1 MIQVILNEILG
12 FLKFIINTKANL
24 TLVGVLVVFFIFVI
38 NGSIVSN
45 IVKEQQAIAAPN
57 DFGTSLSDLIREKVS
72 NIINKSLNQTLSG
85 ITQKSNSNTST
96 VNQQTSM
103 QSSSSS
109 GGPNR
114 STNVN
119 CTNDKCIITTCTDN
133 NCTTTIQN
141 SDKSAAGSA
150 LSNMTTITIGE
161 PFYKQNDKAGDQKAV
176 VVNGINAS
184 KISFSGT
191 GITNGI
197 NFRDAGKALIIPR
210 AGGATYTQGNV
221 VITTNNSS
229 EKASYSFQEIG
240 QSSSSRDGI
249 IKTNGAAFFGSNA
262 TGKLA
267 FLNNIVAIYHNQ
279 IDKTGNSTLTAWKW
293 K

>member
-1 MIQVILNEILG
+1 MLIQVILNEILA
-12 FLKFIINTKANL
+12 FLKFVVNTKPNV
-24 TLVGVLVVFFIFVI
+24 TLIGLLVVFFIFAN
-38 NGSIVSN
+38 NGNIVSN
-45 IVKEQQAIAAPN
+45 FIKERQAIAAAN
-57 DFGTSLSDLIREKVS
+57 DLGTSLSDLIREKVS

-85 ITQKSNSNTST
+85 ITQQSNSST
-96 VNQQTSM
+96 VNQQKSM
-103 QSSSSS
+103 QSSSIS
-109 GGPNR
+109 GPNK

-119 CTNDKCIITTCTDN
+119 CTNDKCIITTCADN

-141 SDKSAAGSA
+141 SDKSAAGSV
-150 LSNMTTITIGE
+150 LSNITTITIGE
-161 PFYKQNDKAGDQKAV
+161 PFYKQNDKPGNQKAV

-184 KISFSGT
+184 EISFSGT

-197 NFRDAGKALIIPR
+197 NFRDTGKALIMPR
-210 AGGATYTQGNV
+210 AGGATYIQGNV

-240 QSSSSRDGI
+240 ESSSPDGT
-249 IKTNGAAFFGSNA
+249 IKANGAAFFGSNA

-267 FLNNIVAIYHNQ
+267 FLNNQVAIYHNQ
-279 IDKTGNSTLTAWKW
+279 IDKVGNSALTAWKW

>member
-1 MIQVILNEILG
+1 MLIQVILNEILA
-12 FLKFIINTKANL
+12 FLKFVVNTKPNV
-24 TLVGVLVVFFIFVI
+24 TLIGLLVVFFIFAN
-38 NGSIVSN
+38 NGNIVSN
-45 IVKEQQAIAAPN
+45 FIKERQAIAAAN
-57 DFGTSLSDLIREKVS
+57 DLGTSLSDLIREKVS

-85 ITQKSNSNTST
+85 ITQQSNSST
-96 VNQQTSM
+96 VNQQKSM
-103 QSSSSS
+103 QSSSIS
-109 GGPNR
+109 GPNK

-119 CTNDKCIITTCTDN
+119 CTNNKCIITTCADN

-141 SDKSAAGSA
+141 SDKSAAGSV
-150 LSNMTTITIGE
+150 LSNITTITIGE
-161 PFYKQNDKAGDQKAV
+161 PFYKQNDKPGNQKAV

-184 KISFSGT
+184 EISFSGT

-197 NFRDAGKALIIPR
+197 NFRDTGKALIMPR
-210 AGGATYTQGNV
+210 AGGATYIQGNV

-240 QSSSSRDGI
+240 ESSSPDGT
-249 IKTNGAAFFGSNA
+249 IKANGAAFFGSNA

-267 FLNNIVAIYHNQ
+267 FLNNQVAIYHNQ
-279 IDKTGNSTLTAWKW
+279 IDKAGNSALTAWNW

>member
-1 MIQVILNEILG
+1 MLIQVILNEILT
-12 FLKFIINTKANL
+12 FLKFMINTKPNV
-24 TLVGVLVVFFIFVI
+24 TLIGLLVVFFIFAI
-38 NGSIVSN
+38 NGNIVSN
-45 IVKEQQAIAAPN
+45 FIKERQAIAAAN
-57 DFGTSLSDLIREKVS
+57 DLGTSLSDLIREKVS

-85 ITQKSNSNTST
+85 ITQQSNSNSST
-96 VNQQTSM
+96 VNQQKSM
-103 QSSSSS
+103 QSSSIS
-109 GGPNR
+109 GPNK

-119 CTNDKCIITTCTDN
+119 CTNDKCIITTCADN

-141 SDKSAAGSA
+141 SDNSTAGSV
-150 LSNMTTITIGE
+150 LSNITTITIGE
-161 PFYKQNDKAGDQKAV
+161 PFYKQNDKPGNQKAV

-184 KISFSGT
+184 EISFSGT

-197 NFRDAGKALIIPR
+197 NFRDTGKALIMPR
-210 AGGATYTQGNV
+210 AGGATYIQGNV

-240 QSSSSRDGI
+240 EPTSPDGT
-249 IKTNGAAFFGSNA
+249 IKANGAAFFGSNA

-267 FLNNIVAIYHNQ
+267 FLNNQVAIYHNH
-279 IDKTGNSTLTAWKW
+279 IDKAGNSALTAWKW

>member
-1 MIQVILNEILG
+1 MLIQVILNEILA
-12 FLKFIINTKANL
+12 FLKFMTNTKANL
-24 TLVGVLVVFFIFVI
+24 TLIGVLVVFFIFVI

-45 IVKEQQAIAAPN
+45 ILKERQAIAVAN

-85 ITQKSNSNTST
+85 ITQQSNSST
-96 VNQQTSM
+96 INQQKSM
-103 QSSSSS
+103 QSSSIN
-109 GGPNR
+109 GPNK

-119 CTNDKCIITTCTDN
+119 CTNDKCIITTCIDN

-150 LSNMTTITIGE
+150 LSNITTITIGE
-161 PFYKQNDKAGDQKAV
+161 PFYKQNDKPINQKAV

-184 KISFSGT
+184 EISFSGT
-191 GITNGI
+191 GMTNGI
-197 NFRDAGKALIIPR
+197 NFRDTGKAIIIPR
-210 AGGATYTQGNV
+210 AGGAIYIQGNV

-240 QSSSSRDGI
+240 QSSSPDGT
-249 IKTNGAAFFGSNA
+249 IKANGAAFFGSNA
-262 TGKLA
+262 TGRLA
-267 FLNNIVAIYHNQ
+267 FLNNLVVIYHNQ
-279 IDKTGNSTLTAWKW
+279 IDRSGNSSLTAWKW
-293 K
+293 R

>member
-1 MIQVILNEILG
+1 MMIQVILNEILA
-12 FLKFIINTKANL
+12 FLKFVVNTKPNV
-24 TLVGVLVVFFIFVI
+24 TLIGLLVVFFIFAN
-38 NGSIVSN
+38 NGNIVSN
-45 IVKEQQAIAAPN
+45 FIKERQAIAAAN
-57 DFGTSLSDLIREKVS
+57 DLGTSLSDLIREKVS

-85 ITQKSNSNTST
+85 ITQQSNSST
-96 VNQQTSM
+96 VNQQKSM
-103 QSSSSS
+103 QSSSIS
-109 GGPNR
+109 GPNK

-119 CTNDKCIITTCTDN
+119 CTNDKCIITTCADN

-141 SDKSAAGSA
+141 SDKSAAGSV
-150 LSNMTTITIGE
+150 LSNITTITIGE
-161 PFYKQNDKAGDQKAV
+161 PFYKQNDKPGNQKAV

-184 KISFSGT
+184 EISFSGT

-197 NFRDAGKALIIPR
+197 NFRDTGKALIMPR
-210 AGGATYTQGNV
+210 AGGATYIQGNV

-240 QSSSSRDGI
+240 ESSSPDGT
-249 IKTNGAAFFGSNA
+249 IKANGAAFFGSNA

-267 FLNNIVAIYHNQ
+267 FLNNQVAIYHNQ
-279 IDKTGNSTLTAWKW
+279 IDKAGNSALTAWNW

>member
-1 MIQVILNEILG
+1 MLIQVILNEILA
-12 FLKFIINTKANL
+12 FLKFVVNTKPNV
-24 TLVGVLVVFFIFVI
+24 TLIGLLVVFFIFAN
-38 NGSIVSN
+38 NGNIVSN
-45 IVKEQQAIAAPN
+45 FIKERQAIAAAN
-57 DFGTSLSDLIREKVS
+57 DLGTSLSDLIREKVS

-85 ITQKSNSNTST
+85 ITQQSNSST
-96 VNQQTSM
+96 VNQQKSM
-103 QSSSSS
+103 QSSSIS
-109 GGPNR
+109 GPNK

-119 CTNDKCIITTCTDN
+119 CTNDKCIITTCADN

-141 SDKSAAGSA
+141 SDKSAAGSV
-150 LSNMTTITIGE
+150 LSNITTITIGE
-161 PFYKQNDKAGDQKAV
+161 PFYKQNDKPGNQKAV

-184 KISFSGT
+184 EISFSGT

-197 NFRDAGKALIIPR
+197 NFRDTGKALIMPR
-210 AGGATYTQGNV
+210 AGGATYIQGNV

-240 QSSSSRDGI
+240 ESSSPDGT
-249 IKTNGAAFFGSNA
+249 IKANGAAFFGSNA

-267 FLNNIVAIYHNQ
+267 FLNNQVAIYHNQ
-279 IDKTGNSTLTAWKW
+279 IDKAGNSALTAWNW

>member
-1 MIQVILNEILG
+1 MLIQVILNEILA
-12 FLKFIINTKANL
+12 FLKFMINTKVSL
-24 TLVGVLVVFFIFVI
+24 TLLGVLVIFFIFVI
-38 NGSIVSN
+38 NGSIVSS
-45 IVKEQQAIAAPN
+45 ILKERQAIAAAN
-57 DFGTSLSDLIREKVS
+57 DFGTSLSDLIRENVS

-85 ITQKSNSNTST
+85 ITQQSNSNNTST
-96 VNQQTSM
+96 VNQQKST
-103 QSSSSS
+103 QSSSIS
-109 GGPNR
+109 GPNK

-141 SDKSAAGSA
+141 SGKSAAGSA
-150 LSNMTTITIGE
+150 LSNITTITIGE
-161 PFYKQNDKAGDQKAV
+161 PFYKQNDKPGNQKAV

-184 KISFSGT
+184 EISFSGT

-197 NFRDAGKALIIPR
+197 NFRDSGKALIIPR
-210 AGGATYTQGNV
+210 TGGATYIQGNV

-240 QSSSSRDGI
+240 QSSSPGGI
-249 IKTNGAAFFGSNA
+249 IKANGAAFFGSNA

-267 FLNNIVAIYHNQ
+267 FLNNVVAVYHNQ
-279 IDKTGNSTLTAWKW
+279 IDKAGNSTLTAWKW

>member
-1 MIQVILNEILG
+1 MLIQVILNEILA
-12 FLKFIINTKANL
+12 FLKFVVNTKPNV
-24 TLVGVLVVFFIFVI
+24 TLIGLLVVFFIFAN
-38 NGSIVSN
+38 NGNIVSN
-45 IVKEQQAIAAPN
+45 FIKERQAIAAAN
-57 DFGTSLSDLIREKVS
+57 DLGTSLSDLIRERVS

-85 ITQKSNSNTST
+85 ITQQSNSST
-96 VNQQTSM
+96 VNQQKSM
-103 QSSSSS
+103 QSSSIS
-109 GGPNR
+109 GPNK

-119 CTNDKCIITTCTDN
+119 CTNDKCIITTCADN

-141 SDKSAAGSA
+141 SDKSAAGSV
-150 LSNMTTITIGE
+150 LSNITTITIGE
-161 PFYKQNDKAGDQKAV
+161 PFYKQNDKPGNQKAV

-184 KISFSGT
+184 EISFSGT

-197 NFRDAGKALIIPR
+197 NFRDTGKALIMPR
-210 AGGATYTQGNV
+210 AGGATYIQGNV

-240 QSSSSRDGI
+240 ESSSPDGT
-249 IKTNGAAFFGSNA
+249 IKANGAAFFGSNA

-267 FLNNIVAIYHNQ
+267 FLNNQVAIYHNQ
-279 IDKTGNSTLTAWKW
+279 IDKAGNSALTAWNW

>member
-1 MIQVILNEILG
+1 MLIQVILNEILA
-12 FLKFIINTKANL
+12 FLKFVVNTKPNV
-24 TLVGVLVVFFIFVI
+24 TLIGLLVVFFIFAN
-38 NGSIVSN
+38 NGNIVSN
-45 IVKEQQAIAAPN
+45 FIKERQAIAAAN
-57 DFGTSLSDLIREKVS
+57 DLGTSLSDLIREKVS

-85 ITQKSNSNTST
+85 ITQQPNSST
-96 VNQQTSM
+96 VNQQKSM
-103 QSSSSS
+103 QSSSIS
-109 GGPNR
+109 GPNK

-119 CTNDKCIITTCTDN
+119 CTNNKCIITTCADN

-141 SDKSAAGSA
+141 SDKSAAGSV
-150 LSNMTTITIGE
+150 LSNITTITIGE
-161 PFYKQNDKAGDQKAV
+161 PFYKQNDKPGNQKAV

-184 KISFSGT
+184 EISFSGT

-197 NFRDAGKALIIPR
+197 NFRDTGKALIMPR
-210 AGGATYTQGNV
+210 AGGATYIQGNV

-240 QSSSSRDGI
+240 ESSSPDGT
-249 IKTNGAAFFGSNA
+249 IKANGAAFFGSNA

-267 FLNNIVAIYHNQ
+267 FLNNQVAIYHNQ
-279 IDKTGNSTLTAWKW
+279 IDKAGNSALTAWNW

>member
-1 MIQVILNEILG
+1 MLIQVILNEILA
-12 FLKFIINTKANL
+12 FLKFVVNTKPNV
-24 TLVGVLVVFFIFVI
+24 TLIGLLVVFFIFAN
-38 NGSIVSN
+38 NGNIVSN
-45 IVKEQQAIAAPN
+45 FIKERQAIAAAN
-57 DFGTSLSDLIREKVS
+57 DLGTSLSDLIREKVS

-85 ITQKSNSNTST
+85 ITQQSNSST
-96 VNQQTSM
+96 VNQQKSM
-103 QSSSSS
+103 QSSSIS
-109 GGPNR
+109 GPNK

-119 CTNDKCIITTCTDN
+119 CTNDKCIITTCADN

-141 SDKSAAGSA
+141 SDKSAAGSV
-150 LSNMTTITIGE
+150 LSNITTITIGE
-161 PFYKQNDKAGDQKAV
+161 PFYKQNDKPGNQKAV

-184 KISFSGT
+184 EISFSGT

-197 NFRDAGKALIIPR
+197 NFRDTGKALIMRR
-210 AGGATYTQGNV
+210 AGGATYIQGNV

-240 QSSSSRDGI
+240 ESSSPDGT
-249 IKTNGAAFFGSNA
+249 IKANGAAFFGSNA

-267 FLNNIVAIYHNQ
+267 FLNNQVAIYHNQ
-279 IDKTGNSTLTAWKW
+279 IDKAGNSALTAWNW

>member
-1 MIQVILNEILG
+1 MLIQVILNEILA
-12 FLKFIINTKANL
+12 FLKFVVNTKPNV
-24 TLVGVLVVFFIFVI
+24 TLIGLLVVFFIFAN
-38 NGSIVSN
+38 NGNIVSN
-45 IVKEQQAIAAPN
+45 FIKERQAIAAAN
-57 DFGTSLSDLIREKVS
+57 DLGTSLSDLIRERVS

-85 ITQKSNSNTST
+85 ITQQSNSST
-96 VNQQTSM
+96 VNQQKSM
-103 QSSSSS
+103 QSSSIS
-109 GGPNR
+109 GPNK

-119 CTNDKCIITTCTDN
+119 CTNDKCIITTCADN

-141 SDKSAAGSA
+141 SDKSAAGSV
-150 LSNMTTITIGE
+150 LSNITTITIGE
-161 PFYKQNDKAGDQKAV
+161 PFYKQNDKPGNQKAV

-184 KISFSGT
+184 EISFSGT

-197 NFRDAGKALIIPR
+197 NFRDTGKALIMPR
-210 AGGATYTQGNV
+210 AGGATYIQGNV

-240 QSSSSRDGI
+240 ESSSPDGT
-249 IKTNGAAFFGSNA
+249 IKANGAAFFGSNA

-267 FLNNIVAIYHNQ
+267 FLNNQVAIYHNQ
-279 IDKTGNSTLTAWKW
+279 IDKAGNSALTAWKW

>member
-1 MIQVILNEILG
+1 MLIQVILNEILA
-12 FLKFIINTKANL
+12 FLKFVINTKPNV
-24 TLVGVLVVFFIFVI
+24 TLIGLLVVFFIFAI
-38 NGSIVSN
+38 NGNIVSN
-45 IVKEQQAIAAPN
+45 FIKERQAIAAAN
-57 DFGTSLSDLIREKVS
+57 DLGTSLSDLIREKVS

-85 ITQKSNSNTST
+85 ITQQSNSST
-96 VNQQTSM
+96 VNQQKSM
-103 QSSSSS
+103 QSSSIS
-109 GGPNR
+109 GPNK

-119 CTNDKCIITTCTDN
+119 CTNDKCIITTCADN

-141 SDKSAAGSA
+141 SDKSTAGSV
-150 LSNMTTITIGE
+150 LSNITTITIGE
-161 PFYKQNDKAGDQKAV
+161 PFYKQNDKPGNQKAV

-184 KISFSGT
+184 EISFSGT

-197 NFRDAGKALIIPR
+197 NFRDTGKALIMPR
-210 AGGATYTQGNV
+210 AGGATYIQGNV

-240 QSSSSRDGI
+240 ESSSPDGT
-249 IKTNGAAFFGSNA
+249 IKANGAAFFGSNA

-267 FLNNIVAIYHNQ
+267 FLNNQVAIYHNQ
-279 IDKTGNSTLTAWKW
+279 IDKAGNSALTAWKW